1 MDNMQSDDFRKS
13 VENYSQVLLEAMAEI
28 SAGNLDA
35 NIDIPDNMGALSDL
49 AVGLKFMVEDLR
61 DVSQNKQIDPEEI
74 EQHVA
79 LRTRELEAQLKE
91 MQASQSRE
99 VREGWEEY
107 IGDIK
112 DTANMAAIDGELRPA
127 DDDVWLPAMTRALQL
142 AQPTTLGN
150 GGSEVSLGLPLE
162 LQGEMIGIL
171 GFNRRNGGEGWDE
184 STLATVEA
192 IVEQVTLALENQ
204 RLIDQ
209 TQAALAETDLLYKAS
224 AELNTAQTY
233 DEILTVIQTYS
244 VLGEGSHNITLGY
257 FDRAWSSTQMPEWV
271 NVLARWTKH
280 PQALEPRF
288 KVQNSP
294 LATNVVQA
302 NEAKMLK
309 DIRNDTSLDAL
320 TREMLLHEMEA
331 RSAIF
336 LPMLVAGRWVGY
348 ISAYYENTINYSEE
362 DLRQAMALT
371 AQTAVAVQ
379 NLRNIDVAEQRA
391 IEAQE
396 RSEELALINRIVSVV
411 ASSMDLHQ
419 SLETVAMELNRALG
433 VDETGIAL
441 LNEDRDQAIVV
452 ADAFSSPDGTSTVGT
467 SLPVQGNLAAQQVL
481 ETKRSLIIEDVQNN
495 PLTESVREVMVAGGY
510 ETMAILPMLA
520 GNEVI
525 GTVGLVMKD
534 PEMRLTDD
542 QMRFAEAVVIQ
553 AATSIQNTQL
563 FEQTQSALA
572 ETANLY
578 QASAELNMS
587 NSFDDILSIL
597 RRFTVLGHNS
607 QFASLYLFNQPW
619 RDADPPSSMLAL
631 ARWSSGDTTLQDE
644 ELVSLSE
651 WTKLNGLFRID
662 EATVVYD
669 IANDPRMDTATRALF
684 MGQLDANAVTIIPL
698 ASAGQWIGVVLATYQ
713 DLPSVEESEQRRM
726 MAMAGQAA
734 VAIQNFSLLGETTR
748 KANQLETAA
757 EIARDASSTL
767 DMEILLNNAVNLIRE
782 RFGFYHAS
790 IFLIEGR
797 QAIVNASTGEAG
809 KQLIESGHSLA
820 LEEGKSVV
828 GHVCYT
834 GEPLVINDTTQ
845 AETHRPHP
853 LLPDTRAELAIPL
866 KIGERV
872 TGAMDV
878 QSTDVNAFSDE
889 DIIVLRTLAD
899 QIAVAVDNARSFQV
913 TQQAVE
919 EMREIDRLKSQFLAN
934 MSHELRTPLNS
945 IIGFSR
951 VILKGIDGPVTDLQ
965 QQDLEAIHNSGQHL
979 LDMINDILDLSK
991 IDAGKMELNIE
1002 EVQVSEV
1009 IDSVMS
1015 TAGGLV
1021 KEKPIRLVNNT
1032 PTGLPSVYADRTRIR
1047 QVMINLLSNAAK
1059 FTDEGTI
1066 TVDTS
1071 ISANTNG
1078 QAELMISVT
1087 DTGIGIAPED
1097 HEKLFEPFSQVDA
1110 SPTRKSGGSGLGLSI
1125 SRRLVELQGGRIGL
1139 ESSPEGGS
1147 TFYFTLPMVSTPP
1160 LPELDD
1166 EESGEVSEGD
1176 PTPPS
1181 GDSKTILSI
1190 DDDYMV
1196 IGLYE
1201 RYLKPH
1207 GYEVVALTDSTQ
1219 AVDQAKS
1226 MQPFAITVDVMMPE
1240 QDGWQVVQALRKDP
1254 DTQNIPI
1261 IMCSILDERDR
1272 GLSLGANEYLMK
1284 PILEDELVS
1293 AVKHLQTV
1301 GDTGEKNVL
1310 VIDDDPKALRLVERT
1325 LSTQETY
1332 QVSFANGGLDGLAA
1346 MQSKAP
1352 DAVVLD
1358 IFMPDLDGFALLETM
1373 RRDPIL
1379 NSIPVIILTSGDL
1392 TEEQEQRI
1400 ATLGLELLR
1409 KDTLTE
1415 DIFMTCLKK
1424 TFGRYQQVNA

>member
-1 MDNMQSDDFRKS
+1 
-13 VENYSQVLLEAMAEI
+13 
-28 SAGNLDA
+28 
-35 NIDIPDNMGALSDL
+35 
-49 AVGLKFMVEDLR
+49 
-61 DVSQNKQIDPEEI
+61 
-74 EQHVA
+74 
-79 LRTRELEAQLKE
+79 
-91 MQASQSRE
+91 
-99 VREGWEEY
+99 
-107 IGDIK
+107 
-112 DTANMAAIDGELRPA
+112 
-127 DDDVWLPAMTRALQL
+127 
-142 AQPTTLGN
+142 
-150 GGSEVSLGLPLE
+150 
-162 LQGEMIGIL
+162 
-171 GFNRRNGGEGWDE
+171 
-184 STLATVEA
+184 
-192 IVEQVTLALENQ
+192 
-204 RLIDQ
+204 
-209 TQAALAETDLLYKAS
+209 
-224 AELNTAQTY
+224 
-233 DEILTVIQTYS
+233 
-244 VLGEGSHNITLGY
+244 
-257 FDRAWSSTQMPEWV
+257 
-271 NVLARWTKH
+271 
-280 PQALEPRF
+280 
-288 KVQNSP
+288 
-294 LATNVVQA
+294 
-302 NEAKMLK
+302 
-309 DIRNDTSLDAL
+309 
-320 TREMLLHEMEA
+320 
-331 RSAIF
+331 
-336 LPMLVAGRWVGY
+336 MLVAGRWVGY
-348 ISAYYENTINYSEE
+348 ISAYYEDTVNFNEE
-362 DLRQAMALT
+362 DLRQSMALT

-379 NLRNIDVAEQRA
+379 NLRNTDVAEQRA
-391 IEAQE
+391 MEAQE

-411 ASSMDLHQ
+411 AGSMDLHQ
-419 SLETVAMELNRALG
+419 SLETVAKELNQALG

-441 LNEDRDQAIVV
+441 INEDRDQAIVV
-452 ADAFSSPDGTSTVGT
+452 ADAFSDPDAVSSVGT
-467 SLPVQGNLAAQQVL
+467 ALPIQGNLAAQQVM
-481 ETKRSLIIEDVQNN
+481 ETKRSLIVEDVQNN
-495 PLTESVREVMVAGGY
+495 PLTELVHEVMVERNY
-510 ETMAILPMLA
+510 QTMAILPMLA

-534 PEMRLTDD
+534 ADQRLTDE

-597 RRFTVLGHNS
+597 RRYTVLGHSS
-607 QFASLYLFNQPW
+607 QFVSLYLFNQPW
-619 RDADPPSSMLAL
+619 RDADPPNSMLPL
-631 ARWSSGDTTLQDE
+631 ARWSSGDATLQDE

-651 WTKLNGLFRID
+651 WTTLNELFRID
-662 EATVVYD
+662 EATVIYD

-698 ASAGQWIGVVLATYQ
+698 ASAGQWIGVVVATYQ
-713 DLPSVEESEQRRM
+713 DLPNVEESEQRRM
-726 MAMAGQAA
+726 MALAGQAA

-767 DMEILLNNAVNLIRE
+767 DLEILLNNAVNLIRE

-797 QAIVNASTGEAG
+797 QAVINASTGEAG
-809 KQLIESGHSLA
+809 KQLIESRHSLT

-828 GHVCYT
+828 GHVSYS
-834 GEPLVINDTTQ
+834 GEALVINDTTK

-853 LLPDTRAELAIPL
+853 LLPDTRAQLAIPL

-872 TGAMDV
+872 TGVLDV
-878 QSTDVNAFSDE
+878 HSSDVNAFSEE
-889 DIIVLRTLAD
+889 DIVVLRTLAD
-899 QIAVAVDNARSFQV
+899 QIAVAVDNARSFQL
-913 TQQAVE
+913 TQEAVE

-1002 EVQVSEV
+1002 EVQLGEV

-1032 PTGLPSVYADRTRIR
+1032 PANLPNVYADRTRIR

-1059 FTDEGTI
+1059 FTDEGTV

-1071 ISANTNG
+1071 ISSNTNG

-1097 HEKLFEPFSQVDA
+1097 HDKLFEPFSQVDA

-1139 ESSPEGGS
+1139 ESAAEGGS
-1147 TFYFTLPMVSTPP
+1147 TFYFTLPMVSTAP
-1160 LPELDD
+1160 LPELPIEEDD
-1166 EESGEVSEGD
+1166 DGEAA
-1176 PTPPS
+1176 PPS
-1181 GDSKTILSI
+1181 EASDSKTILSI

-1207 GYEVVALTDSTQ
+1207 GYEVVALTDSTE
-1219 AVDQAKS
+1219 AIEQAKS
-1226 MQPFAITVDVMMPE
+1226 LQPFAITVDVMMPE

-1254 DTQNIPI
+1254 ETQNIPI

-1284 PILEDELVS
+1284 PILEDELVG
-1293 AVKHLQTV
+1293 AVKRLQTV
-1301 GDTGEKNVL
+1301 GEPGTKNVL

-1325 LSTQETY
+1325 LSSQETY
-1332 QVSFANGGLDGLAA
+1332 HVSFANGGLDGLSA
-1346 MQSKAP
+1346 MQSNAP

-1379 NSIPVIILTSGDL
+1379 NNLPVIILTSGDL
-1392 TEEQEQRI
+1392 TEEQEERI
-1400 ATLGLELLR
+1400 GVLGLELLR

-1415 DIFMTCLKK
+1415 EMFMACLEKS
-1424 TFGRYQQVNA
+1424 FARFQQAKA